1 MQDLWPEFLYGGKT
15 IDEYLELVK
24 DEKRDLKGEI
34 EGLVDLIQDIAKY
47 PYTPQQNLSII
58 RGLCAGIRAL
68 LTKIHTQ

>member
-1 MQDLWPEFLYGGKT
+1 MRTLWPEFLYEGKT
-15 IDEYLELVK
+15 IDEYLEMVINEQRDVK
-24 DEKRDLKGEI
+24 KEI

-58 RGLCAGIRAL
+58 RALCAGIRAL

>member
-58 RGLCAGIRAL
+58 RALCAGIRAL